1 LARLNESEL
10 HANVGDASRRGWH
23 DPSLTFPGL
32 RSRRRGHRVKCY
44 AFDSAD
50 AENPDTP
57 LAAQTDK
64 NIVTLGTIISS
75 APREALMAALRQ
87 LRPQFEVT
95 LQDIAGDAGAVKRYR
110 VVVEL
115 ADQIPAPQQVS
126 DWLSLKSA
134 LMARFP
140 ADKPGA
146 VTAID
151 P

>member
-1 LARLNESEL
+1 LRNLA
-10 HANVGDASRRGWH
+10 
-23 DPSLTFPGL
+23 
-32 RSRRRGHRVKCY
+32 
-44 AFDSAD
+44 
-50 AENPDTP
+50 TP
-57 LAAQTDK
+57 LAATPGK
-64 NIVTLGTIISS
+64 KLVTLGTVASS
-75 APREALMAALRQ
+75 APREALMAALGQ
-87 LRPQFEVT
+87 LRPQFEAS
-95 LQDIAGDAGAVKRYR
+95 LEEIPGIAGSETRYR

-115 ADQIPAPQQVS
+115 SDQIPAPQQVS